1 MNKLYCVP
9 LGSSARQFFI
19 NEIEQQ
25 GWDKALLVLP
35 SGVLQKR
42 AYAEGAVRVKNF
54 DDIAGGLLNANGYTN
69 LKRISRRTQPLPV

>member
-35 SGVLQKR
+35 SGVL
-42 AYAEGAVRVKNF
+42 YLH
-54 DDIAGGLLNANGYTN
+54 ILLICYYIQHES
-69 LKRISRRTQPLPV
+69 LKT

>member
-19 NEIEQQ
+19 NEIERQ

-54 DDIAGGLLNANGYTN
+54 DDIAGGLAQ
-69 LKRISRRTQPLPV
+69 RRAAKACLRGRRSTREKL